1 MGTKAV
7 LVGGRLLE
15 RGYYSAGSLTHYVK
29 TGASAK
35 TRLIDMGSKAVLVG
49 GRLLEI
55 GYYSAGSLTHYV
67 KTGASAKTRLIDM
80 GSKAVLVGG
89 RLLEIGYYGDEPRRG
104 AVTTVL
110 YQAQSILHRRFGA
123 DFVPVGGRYPIFTLS
138 HAPQTES
145 LIRHADFERLST
157 KEFVYGEGTRIYGDV
172 TSSAF
177 YYSTKM

>member
-1 MGTKAV
+1 MGT
-7 LVGGRLLE
+7 
-15 RGYYSAGSLTHYVK
+15 
-29 TGASAK
+29 
-35 TRLIDMGSKAVLVG
+35 KAVLVG

-55 GYYSAGSLTHYV
+55 GYYSAGSLTHCQAP
-67 KTGASAKTRLIDM
+67 G
-80 GSKAVLVGG
+80 GSRITPLLLWTKAVLVGG